1 MTQQLCASAASPRFD
16 HAVSLAADVCCL
28 KYVSGAREEALH
40 RLGIKSVEDL
50 LLHIPYRYLDFCH
63 VYTIEDAPVGDV
75 VTVVAEVDRV
85 QNKAHTRIPVTEV
98 SLIDET
104 GVINAAFF
112 RQPWISRQLAVGDRL
127 ALIGKIEFS
136 YGFKQMKSPH
146 FEKLDSGQ
154 VAGSIQPVHYVSSGI
169 SVAWMRRIVST
180 AFEQLLPVADPIP
193 AELRVVRGLM
203 PRGQAYRAMH
213 FPHTFGERYLARR
226 RLAYDEALY
235 LQLALRL
242 RNDMNLLGVAP
253 VAHISGEH
261 TRALAAA
268 LPFKLSD
275 EQQEAVDQITA
286 DMCSSERIMNRLLLG
301 DVGTGK
307 TAVASFGLALVADTG
322 TQACVMAP
330 TGVLA
335 QQYSVKVG
343 PLLSACGISWAL
355 LTGATPK
362 SERVD
367 MLSRLASGELT
378 VLFGTQAVIQDD
390 VEFRALSLV
399 VIDEQHRFG
408 VRQRGMLAEKAAN
421 PHLLVMSATPIPRTL
436 GLLIYGD
443 LDISILDELPPGR
456 TPVKTRCITGKK
468 RRDLYHFLDQE
479 IGRGRQVY
487 LVCPAIEDTPDGGL
501 NAVKSYYEDIAKAL
515 LPERRVGLMHGKL
528 KPKEKAAVMED
539 FKAGRLDALVSTTV
553 IEVGVD
559 VPNAS
564 VMVIENAERYGL
576 SALHQLRGRVGRGA
590 AESWCFLVSDNQSEN
605 VQKRLK
611 FLCSTTDGFAVAQY
625 DLETRGPGDFFGSRQ
640 HGLPTLQIADLMN
653 DTRTL
658 HAAQAEAVAMLADDP
673 LLEAPEHALL
683 EQQVQQMFEK
693 AGAMN

>member
-1 MTQQLCASAASPRFD
+1 MPAEHHTTLTPD
-16 HAVSLAADVCCL
+16 TPV
-28 KYVSGAREEALH
+28 
-40 RLGIKSVEDL
+40 
-50 LLHIPYRYLDFCH
+50 RYLKG
-63 VYTIEDAPVGDV
+63 VGPK
-75 VTVVAEVDRV
+75 TAER
-85 QNKAHTRIPVTEV
+85 
-98 SLIDET
+98 
-104 GVINAAFF
+104 
-112 RQPWISRQLAVGDRL
+112 
-127 ALIGKIEFS
+127 
-136 YGFKQMKSPH
+136 
-146 FEKLDSGQ
+146 FEKLGIVTLADLLCHYPRRYIDFSKPYSIAEAPADTECVVKAEVFAKPGGRILPGGRRMERIT
-154 VAGSIQPVHYVSSGI
+154 AGDDVSSLEITWFNNPYAAQKLQLGQEYYFQGI
-169 SVAWMRRIVST
+169 VTGGMLRRQMVNPQVRT
-180 AFEQLLPVADPIP
+180 AEQIKTSPFEAVYPQTEGLTSNAIAKCVRQLLPH
-193 AELRVVRGLM
+193 AELLPDPLPPEMLAKYRLLSKADAVRAIHC
-203 PRGQAYRAMH
+203 PATEEQAYA
-213 FPHTFGERYLARR
+213 ARR
-226 RLAYDEALY
+226 RLIYEELLV
-235 LQLALRL
+235 LQLGIGRMKN
-242 RNDMNLLGVAP
+242 RG
-253 VAHISGEH
+253 
-261 TRALAAA
+261 AAA
-268 LPFKLSD
+268 TGAPMQLADPSLFWASLPFSPTGA
-275 EQQEAVDQITA
+275 QRRAVSEILA
-286 DMCSSERIMNRLLLG
+286 DMAGETSMNRLLQG
-301 DVGTGK
+301 DVGSGK
-307 TAVASFGLALVADTG
+307 TLVAAAAIWACIRAG
-322 TQACVMAP
+322 YQAALLAP
-330 TGVLA
+330 TEILA
-335 QQYSVKVG
+335 AQHAEGLNRMLAPFGMRV
-343 PLLSACGISWAL
+343 AL
-355 LTGATPK
+355 LTGGMKAAARRTTLAAIRNDEADLVVGTHAIL
-362 SERVD
+362 SE
-367 MLSRLASGELT
+367 G
-378 VLFGTQAVIQDD
+378 
-390 VEFRALSLV
+390 VEFARLGLA

-479 IGRGRQVY
+479 IGCGRQVY

-501 NAVKSYYEDIAKAL
+501 NAVKSYYEGIAKAL

-658 HAAQAEAVAMLADDP
+658 HAAQSEAVALLAEDP
-673 LLEAPEHALL
+673 LLERPEHALL
-683 EQQVQQMFEK
+683 ARQVEQMFDK
-693 AGAMN
+693 AGTMN